1 MQKQTHSDSHGHQRE
16 TETETEAETG
26 TGPRSQWQE
35 QGQNRDRHETATET
49 QTEAETRDR
58 YRAIREAPRVHKV
71 SPWVQNAPLGLKG
84 LLSTPSASRAYFVRP
99 WPFLLCS
106 QNSPESERD
115 RRDAKTRKER
125 HHQYESYWK
134 CRAGQQA
141 LRKCPGPMC
150 SVTRQCQAGKKLIP

>member
-1 MQKQTHSDSHGHQRE
+1 MGGVGGAAVYARTPAAEENAPSYSCRDARVSRE
-16 TETETEAETG
+16 VFTWAWIDKTG
-26 TGPRSQWQE
+26 G
-35 QGQNRDRHETATET
+35 GGATCGS
-49 QTEAETRDR
+49 AG
-58 YRAIREAPRVHKV
+58 EAPRVHKV

-125 HHQYESYWK
+125 HHQYES
-134 CRAGQQA
+134 
-141 LRKCPGPMC
+141 
-150 SVTRQCQAGKKLIP
+150 